1 MCWLPQDVFVKYGSD
16 LHGITQA
23 DNGQE
28 FQDALGHLIGVA
40 RSHLRNALS
49 YTLLIPKH
57 ETGLRRF
64 CLWALGMAVLTL
76 RKINNNRAYL
86 NGNEVKITRSSV
98 KATIITTNLLTRSDL
113 LLKLLFNAT
122 SRSLPM
128 IELNQDNNDV
138 ENESL

>member
-1 MCWLPQDVFVKYGSD
+1 MYSFILVVICVVLLQR
-16 LHGITQA
+16 

-28 FQDALGHLIGVA
+28 FQDALGHLVGVA
-40 RSHLRNALS
+40 LSHLRNALT

-76 RKINNNRAYL
+76 RRINNNRAYL
-86 NGNEVKITRSSV
+86 YANEVKISRSSV

-113 LLKLLFNAT
+113 SLKLLFNVA
-122 SRSLPM
+122 SRSLPK
-128 IELNQDNNDV
+128 IELDQNNSYLK
-138 ENESL
+138 NESL